1 MDAIEL
7 KLIKFAFA
15 YEMHSFNAPHA
26 RPAQK
31 IPTSSALLS
40 QKIYIYILTKNQ
52 LMQPSGWA
60 APGDVGPATEIFSIW
75 CSPLR
80 KYVNVPISCELP
92 SNYFLVWFSRHSR
105 QQLCKIFL
113 CLWQLLYPNIKV

>member
-52 LMQPSGWA
+52 LIQPSGWA

-92 SNYFLVWFSRHSR
+92 SNYFLVLVLASFPPTIM
-105 QQLCKIFL
+105 QNIFVFMAAAVSK
-113 CLWQLLYPNIKV
+113 Y